1 MCGVVPP
8 SPLINP
14 LIDSAFEAIRTSPVS
29 AVCMQSWR
37 ARLKAL
43 PLFQSEFV
51 KPQGRM
57 HLLNNSWQT
66 VFYFR
71 QLPLSSEAKLLQ
83 ILEEVSRCLDDE
95 NIEVREMA
103 VM

>member
-1 MCGVVPP
+1 MY
-8 SPLINP
+8 
-14 LIDSAFEAIRTSPVS
+14 
-29 AVCMQSWR
+29 MQSWR
-37 ARLKAL
+37 VRLKAL
-43 PLFQSEFV
+43 PLLQSEFV
-51 KPQGRM
+51 KLQGRM
-57 HLLNNSWQT
+57 RLLNNSWQL

-71 QLPLSSEAKLLQ
+71 QLPLISEAKLLQ